1 MLSSKALWLPVF
13 CVLLIASALAVI
25 SSKYQSRQLF
35 MKIQEHNQ
43 MLLDNEIEWGRL
55 QLEAATLTE
64 ENRVERVARQ
74 RLKLIMPI
82 RQQIVYLKP

>member
-1 MLSSKALWLPVF
+1 MWLPILGAV
-13 CVLLIASALAVI
+13 VIVSALAVI
-25 SSKYQSRQLF
+25 ASKYQSRQVF

-43 MLLDNEIEWGRL
+43 MLVDYEIEWGRL

-74 RLKLIMPI
+74 RLKLRMPVPE
-82 RQQIVYLKP
+82 QIVYLKP